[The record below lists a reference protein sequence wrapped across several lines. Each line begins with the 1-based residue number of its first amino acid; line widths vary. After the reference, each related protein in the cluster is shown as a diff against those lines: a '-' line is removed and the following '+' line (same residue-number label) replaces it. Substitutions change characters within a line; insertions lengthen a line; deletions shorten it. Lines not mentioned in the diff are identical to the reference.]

1 MRDMTLEMRR
11 KLLCATAASGDLANL
26 ELALS
31 VVGCP
36 LGPDVFTAAV
46 SSPVSERVAVWL
58 LERRCRIAAGPALEA
73 LARSGRMHGD
83 PLFDDVFSRGK
94 FSTPVDNLLS
104 HIAAAG
110 AGYITDKFSRM
121 VDVWRNNPLHLEAA
135 IAAARGGH
143 AQLVT
148 SILDLPH
155 SSSWVGMA
163 PPGSAAALAA
173 ASPGPGHSL
182 VTASA
187 GLGLGTPVVV
197 AGASNNGTPSSTAA
211 VSRSTS
217 MQKRSNEEQV
227 QTAALRL
234 LEAVVEGLGLEDM
247 AAVYAA
253 WFDPSDPAYRQPA
266 WQVLPCG
273 RRRGCNVSGACS
285 GSSSRARSPSPTR
298 LDFSSLALGEAPGAC
313 GGEEAAAAAMDTG
326 QRRRTSDAVP
336 AVGRRDGAE
345 AQLQA
350 ASLAVTERV
359 AAAAALER
367 KPAVDELLLA
377 AAAGS
382 RTEDWTAKVVW
393 LLGRGHVPQQS
404 PHHAQA
410 AARAAACPDAL
421 ERLQWLHAYQG
432 ADDGV
437 AGAGCEHWRH
447 RFLVCYP
454 RVAAEALANGRTDA
468 LRYVLR
474 LAGAGAPGLVAGSS
488 PAPADYGATG
498 TQCLLVALA
507 TEHGL
512 FEGAAA
518 AGRLECL
525 QLLHAAGCRM
535 PCQAM
540 ALAAARHGRGSVLR
554 WLLDVY
560 PVATSMSPL
569 PGSPSPSAPATA
581 VSPPGV
587 RLAPALCTAAA
598 RSGSLEVLQV
608 LRGRGCPWDADAV
621 VAAAEAGSEAVL
633 EYLVVQGCPAPSDE
647 RVYAAPLAAEDLLT
661 LRCLRRLGLPF
672 RREPAVFARAV
683 AAKHSLPLLKW
694 LYETGVP
701 VDLEALLERALDGN
715 AHDME
720 WEAWLQSELEAK
732 KRRQQEQ
739 EAELEAGRSK
749 GAKFKAAMK
758 RALSIKRRNAPPQQQ
773 PKQKV
778 PVAAQHSLLA
788 LKRGEL

>member
-1 MRDMTLEMRR
+1 MTLEMRR

-110 AGYITDKFSRM
+110 AGYITDKVRGCCGTGDVGVDPRKHVGITKEARAWRPVLPIAPAHHCARPFPRTQFSRM

-633 EYLVVQGCPAPSDE
+633 EYLVVQGCPAP
-647 RVYAAPLAAEDLLT
+647 
-661 LRCLRRLGLPF
+661 
-672 RREPAVFARAV
+672 
-683 AAKHSLPLLKW
+683 
-694 LYETGVP
+694 
-701 VDLEALLERALDGN
+701 
-715 AHDME
+715 
-720 WEAWLQSELEAK
+720 
-732 KRRQQEQ
+732 
-739 EAELEAGRSK
+739 
-749 GAKFKAAMK
+749 
-758 RALSIKRRNAPPQQQ
+758 
-773 PKQKV
+773 
-778 PVAAQHSLLA
+778 
-788 LKRGEL
+788 

>member
-1 MRDMTLEMRR
+1 MRITFELKQSPPPPRR
-11 KLLCATAASGDLANL
+11 TAAIYPSLLTCACRNHAIHPAGDLANL

-110 AGYITDKFSRM
+110 AGYITDKVRGCCGTGDVGVDPRKHVGITKEARAWRPVLPIAPAHHCARPFPRTQFSRM

-633 EYLVVQGCPAPSDE
+633 EYLVVQGCPAPVGGTYSLSNAAHCAFMPATVTGAD
-647 RVYAAPLAAEDLLT
+647 VPCSTASTCAAAPFAF
-661 LRCLRRLGLPF
+661 CLRILR
-672 RREPAVFARAV
+672 
-683 AAKHSLPLLKW
+683 
-694 LYETGVP
+694 
-701 VDLEALLERALDGN
+701 
-715 AHDME
+715 
-720 WEAWLQSELEAK
+720 
-732 KRRQQEQ
+732 
-739 EAELEAGRSK
+739 
-749 GAKFKAAMK
+749 
-758 RALSIKRRNAPPQQQ
+758 I
-773 PKQKV
+773 
-778 PVAAQHSLLA
+778 
-788 LKRGEL
+788 